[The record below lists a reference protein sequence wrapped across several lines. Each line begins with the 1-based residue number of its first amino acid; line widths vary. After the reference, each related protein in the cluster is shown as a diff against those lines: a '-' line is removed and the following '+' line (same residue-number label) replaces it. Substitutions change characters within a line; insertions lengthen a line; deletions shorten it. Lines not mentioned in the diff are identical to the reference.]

1 MDPSH
6 NHNNHH
12 QCLEVSP
19 HCPQH
24 GRYPHHHLQLSPNCP
39 LHGHLL
45 PPCPSHFHPIPL
57 PHNPKVNPPIPP
69 PEADADSKSQL
80 LMMQDGNEQY
90 EDEFIYVLTDEWKDF
105 FAKSEAKRKLAK
117 KQAKKKGKD

>member
-1 MDPSH
+1 MTYPMDPSH
-6 NHNNHH
+6 NHHHH

-24 GRYPHHHLQLSPNCP
+24 GHYPHHHLQLSPNCP

-57 PHNPKVNPPIPP
+57 PHNPNVNPP
-69 PEADADSKSQL
+69 PEADADSKSQVL
-80 LMMQDGNEQY
+80 LNS
-90 EDEFIYVLTDEWKDF
+90 FIYVLTDEWKDL
-105 FAKSEAKRKLAK
+105 FAKSEAKRRL
-117 KQAKKKGKD
+117 GNHIFLIHVLVLWM